1 MRWLN
6 VEKTL
11 FPGQQEGEKIYLII
25 RQHWFVLVLKLLAWA
40 LFVAILLV
48 GDGLIKQYAPQILVS
63 PYIEIYNLIKSI
75 YLMFLMLGLLILWVI
90 YYLNIQII
98 TNERIVDIT
107 QTSLIRHTISEL
119 HLNRLQDVTA
129 EVHGFFETF
138 LDFGNVYVQT
148 AGETVRFEFTK
159 VANPTAIEK
168 LILDLY
174 DQLPPEDKTKGQ
186 VGD

>member
-1 MRWLN
+1 MEWFKI
-6 VEKTL
+6 EKTL
-11 FPGQQEGEKIYLII
+11 FPGQQANEKIYLII
-25 RQHWFVLVLKLLAWA
+25 RQHWFVLGLKLAAWG

-48 GDGLIKQYAPQILVS
+48 GDILIKQYAPQILAS
-63 PYIEIYNLIKSI
+63 PYVEIYNLIKSI
-75 YLMFLMLGLLILWVI
+75 YLMFLILGLLILWVI

-107 QTSLIRHTISEL
+107 QTSLIKHTISEL
-119 HLNRLQDVTA
+119 HLNRIQDVTA

-148 AGETVRFEFTK
+148 AGETTRFEFTK

-174 DQLPPEDKTKGQ
+174 DELPPEEKSKGQ
-186 VGD
+186 AGD

>member
-1 MRWLN
+1 MRWTSIQ
-6 VEKTL
+6 KTL
-11 FPGQQEGEKIYLII
+11 FPGQQENETVYMVI
-25 RQHWFVLVLKLLAWA
+25 RQHWFVFALKMVVWG

-48 GDGLIKQYAPQILVS
+48 GDSMLKKYFPQISLS
-63 PYIEIYNLIKSI
+63 PYVQVYNLIKGV
-75 YLMFLMLGLLILWVI
+75 YLMFLMLGLFMLWVM

-107 QTSLIRHTISEL
+107 QTSLISHTISEL

-129 EVHGFFETF
+129 EVRGFFETF

-148 AGETVRFEFTK
+148 AGETTRFEFTK
-159 VANPTAIEK
+159 VSNPTAIEK

-174 DQLPPEDKTKGQ
+174 DQLPPEEKSKGQ
-186 VGD
+186 AGE